1 MKFKNM
7 TKKVLFILPSEY
19 VAGATHGILVGD
31 FNNWNTAEGIYLEKY
46 EDGSFGAELFLTE
59 GKTYEYR
66 YLLSDGRWVN
76 DNNAKKSVLA
86 YGQTIENCVIDVT
99 TSDAA
104 ISPKKTT
111 KKTAIKVAR
120 KEPIKKAITASED
133 NLTLVLGITKNIQ
146 NVLKADGIV
155 TFKELG
161 KCTMKKLLLIIE
173 SAGLTDKANYYTTWT
188 KQAKLAAAE
197 KLEEWEALKKE
208 ISLKK

>member
-1 MKFKNM
+1 M
-7 TKKVLFILPSEY
+7 TKKVLFNLPSDY

-76 DNNAKKSVLA
+76 DNNAKKSVVA
-86 YGQTIENCVIDVT
+86 YGQTIENCVIDVPV
-99 TSDAA
+99 TSKS
-104 ISPKKTT
+104 ISVKKST
-111 KKTAIKVAR
+111 KKATAKV
-120 KEPIKKAITASED
+120 ETKAPKAKVISKSDD
-133 NLTLVLGITKNIQ
+133 NLTLVVGVTKNIQ
-146 NVLKADGIV
+146 TVLKADGIV
-155 TFKELG
+155 TFKDLG

-173 SAGLTDKANYYTTWT
+173 SAGLTDKANYFTTWT

-197 KLEEWEALKKE
+197 KWDELDVLKKE

>member
-1 MKFKNM
+1 M
-7 TKKVLFILPSEY
+7 TKKVLFNLPSDY

-76 DNNAKKSVLA
+76 DNNAKKSVVA
-86 YGQTIENCVIDVT
+86 YGQTIENCVIDVPV
-99 TSDAA
+99 TSKS
-104 ISPKKTT
+104 ISVKKST
-111 KKTAIKVAR
+111 KKATAKV
-120 KEPIKKAITASED
+120 ETKAPKAKVITKSDD
-133 NLTLVLGITKNIQ
+133 NLTLVVGVTKNIQ
-146 NVLKADGIV
+146 TVLKADGIV
-155 TFKELG
+155 TFKDLG

-197 KLEEWEALKKE
+197 KWDELEALKKE

>member
-1 MKFKNM
+1 M
-7 TKKVLFILPSEY
+7 TKKVLFNLPSHF

-76 DNNAKKSVLA
+76 DNNTKKSVLA
-86 YGQTIENCVIDVT
+86 YGQTIENCVIDVPVT
-99 TSDAA
+99 EKS
-104 ISPKKTT
+104 ISVKKST
-111 KKTAIKVAR
+111 
-120 KEPIKKAITASED
+120 KKAIAKVETKAPKAKVITKSND
-133 NLTLVLGITKNIQ
+133 NLTLIVGVTKNIQ
-146 NVLKADGIV
+146 TVLKADGIL
-155 TFKELG
+155 TFNDLG

-208 ISLKK
+208 ISFKK

>member
-7 TKKVLFILPSEY
+7 TKKVLFNLPSEY

-31 FNNWNTAEGIYLEKY
+31 FNNWNTAEGIYLEKF

-76 DNNAKKSVLA
+76 DNNSKKSVLA
-86 YGQTIENCVIDVT
+86 FGQTIENCVIDVPV
-99 TSDAA
+99 SDAA
-104 ISPKKTT
+104 VSSKKTT
-111 KKTAIKVAR
+111 KKTVTKVAR
-120 KEPIKKAITASED
+120 KEPIEKAIAASD
-133 NLTLVLGITKNIQ
+133 NNLTLILGITKNIQ
-146 NVLKADGIV
+146 NVLKVEGIV
-155 TFKELG
+155 TFKDLG